1 MSEQIVSRDQRI
13 SNWEA
18 LERISKTLSIFAI
31 PVVLGFGGWIIQ
43 QRLQNQTVSRDYV
56 QLAVSILKEPKDSK
70 IDPQMRDWAVQ
81 LLNENSPT
89 KFNQHVVDQLK
100 AGTTQL
106 PETFNVTQPVVPE
119 VSASGNPKGE
129 AGDWEL
135 KGFDSLIHKDV
146 EAALQAFA
154 NADKLY
160 PSYHNVSEIKK
171 LLEKNREALNA
182 ATKEG
187 KSEAWSSVYKTI
199 VTKYSWGMPA
209 DVKSQMEALV

>member
-70 IDPQMRDWAVQ
+70 IDPEMRDWAVQ

-89 KFNQHVVDQLK
+89 KFNQRVVDQLK

-106 PETFNVTQPVVPE
+106 PETYNVTQPVTSE
-119 VSASGNPKGE
+119 VTASGNPKQE
-129 AGDWEL
+129 AADWEL
-135 KGFDSLIHKDV
+135 KGFDSLVHKDA
-146 EAALQAFA
+146 EAALQAFT
-154 NADKLY
+154 NASKLY
-160 PSYHNVSEIKK
+160 PSYHNVGEIKN
-171 LLEKNREALNA
+171 LIQKNLPALTSA
-182 ATKEG
+182 PKEG
-187 KSEAWSSVYKTI
+187 KSEAWSSVYQTI
-199 VTKYSWGMPA
+199 TSKYSWGMPA
-209 DVKSQMEALV
+209 DIKAQLAALI